1 MTPFLKLLYSF
12 SHGRKAHG
20 GVDGVGAL
28 HRDGGG
34 GKAALRGGLKVRA
47 VEERAGDGSHEG
59 VAAAGGIDH
68 ARGGGVL
75 ACCGGDSG
83 SRRVPPRFDRM
94 RCYNGRQQS
103 AHRQPGGGGMGV

>member
-68 ARGGGVL
+68 ARGEVVQMHLSLMVGGKHAVR
-75 ACCGGDSG
+75 AE
-83 SRRVPPRFDRM
+83 
-94 RCYNGRQQS
+94 
-103 AHRQPGGGGMGV
+103 